1 MLPSSFVPGLLAE
14 ASFPEHGQQ
23 WPGGVEDGRHVRRIQ
38 LPSRFQQQGRPLPQP
53 NPPQGRNLQA
63 LIRVA
68 DSSGGVG

>member
-1 MLPSSFVPGLLAE
+1 MLPSSFVFGRLAE
-14 ASFPEHGQQ
+14 ASFPERGQQ
-23 WPGGVEDGRHVRRIQ
+23 GPGGVEDGLDVLGPQ
-38 LPSRFQQQGRPLPQP
+38 LPTRFQQQGRPLPQP